1 VRERP
6 SREESPGEEITHREF
21 DVSGV
26 MKSVMS
32 SAWVANHFGG
42 KNPSA
47 WEIVPPFGG
56 CVIPHL
62 SIDVSRETTQRSES
76 PLPENHPHKEGEP
89 VPVEQIAP
97 AADALPQPPQLERPE
112 HTRLIVI
119 ANQKGGVGKTTTA
132 VNLAAALALEHQEVL
147 LIDMDPQGNA
157 STALA
162 IPHES
167 GTPGTYEVLVN
178 GTDIA
183 EVVHPVAELPGLWA
197 VPATVDLAGAE
208 IEMVSQVARENR
220 LRKLLRNYLS
230 THEQSHRRLDYV
242 ILDCPPSLGLLT
254 LNALVAAD
262 ELLIPLQTE
271 YYALEGLT
279 HLLGSVALVQEH
291 LNPELSL
298 TAILLTMYDGRTKL
312 APQVADEV
320 RAHFPDQVM
329 TAVIP
334 RSVRISEAPSY
345 GQTVLQ
351 YDPPS
356 SGARA
361 YHAAALE
368 LAGYPQAV
376 HNPGSTADIDNM
388 VDLTD
393 SSPANDSNFDKSDK
407 VTVS

>member
-1 VRERP
+1 
-6 SREESPGEEITHREF
+6 
-21 DVSGV
+21 
-26 MKSVMS
+26 
-32 SAWVANHFGG
+32 
-42 KNPSA
+42 
-47 WEIVPPFGG
+47 
-56 CVIPHL
+56 
-62 SIDVSRETTQRSES
+62 
-76 PLPENHPHKEGEP
+76 
-89 VPVEQIAP
+89 
-97 AADALPQPPQLERPE
+97 
-112 HTRLIVI
+112 
-119 ANQKGGVGKTTTA
+119 
-132 VNLAAALALEHQEVL
+132 
-147 LIDMDPQGNA
+147 
-157 STALA
+157 
-162 IPHES
+162 
-167 GTPGTYEVLVN
+167 
-178 GTDIA
+178 
-183 EVVHPVAELPGLWA
+183 
-197 VPATVDLAGAE
+197 VDLAGAE

-220 LRKLLRNYLS
+220 LRKSLQNYLP
-230 THEQSHRRLDYV
+230 THEQRHRRLDYV
-242 ILDCPPSLGLLT
+242 VLDCPPSLGLLT

-320 RAHFPDQVM
+320 RTHFPDQVM

-393 SSPANDSNFDKSDK
+393 SSPANDSNSDKSDK